1 MKRVLITGITGMA
14 GSHLADFLLSNHPEV
29 EVIGTKRYRSPR
41 QNIVHLEGQ
50 IEMLDCDL
58 MDASSARK
66 LIADTKPDFIF
77 HLAALSYVPDSW
89 KQPQAYLNNN
99 TTMQLNLFEAI
110 REVGIDPVIQV
121 ALSSEQYGKVTEAD
135 LPLTEESPIRP
146 ISPYAVSKVTQD
158 MMAYQYHQT
167 YGLKVIRTRTFNHEG
182 PRRGEMFVTSNFA
195 KQIVQI
201 EAGKKPPVIFVGNLE
216 SCRDWS
222 DVRDIV
228 KAYWLAVNHC
238 TPGDVYV
245 ISSGTLR
252 TVRSMLEELLANSKV
267 NVEIVVDPDRLRPSD
282 VVLLQGDSSKFRKQ
296 TGWEPTYTF
305 EQTMSDLL
313 EYWRR
318 TAGVEQE
325 IR

>member
-14 GSHLADFLLSNHPEV
+14 GSHLADYLLANESCL

-41 QNIVHLEGQ
+41 QNIAHLENK
-50 IEMLDCDL
+50 IELIDCDL
-58 MDASSARK
+58 MDASATRK
-66 LIADTKPDFIF
+66 LIAATKPDYIF
-77 HLAALSYVPDSW
+77 HLAALSFVPDSW
-89 KQPQAYLNNN
+89 KAPQVYL
-99 TTMQLNLFEAI
+99 TTNSVMQLNVFEAI
-110 REVGIDPVIQV
+110 REVGIDPVIQI
-121 ALSSEQYGKVTEAD
+121 ALSSEQYGNVSEAD

-158 MMAYQYHQT
+158 MMAYQYHQS

-195 KQIVQI
+195 KQIVEI
-201 EAGKKPPVIFVGNLE
+201 EAGRKPPVIFVGNLD

-228 KAYWLAVNHC
+228 RAYWLGVNYC

-252 TVRSMLEELLANSKV
+252 TVRSMLDELLAHSSV
-267 NVEIVVDPDRLRPSD
+267 RVEVVVDPDRLRPSD
-282 VVLLQGDSSKFRKQ
+282 VVLLQGDSSKFRNQ
-296 TGWEPTYTF
+296 TGWEPTVTF
-305 EQTMSDLL
+305 EQTMFDIL

-318 TAGVEQE
+318 NAYVEQE

>member
-14 GSHLADFLLSNHPEV
+14 GSHLADFLLANEPDV
-29 EVIGTKRYRSPR
+29 EIIGTKRYRSPR
-41 QNIVHLEGQ
+41 QNIAHLEKT
-50 IEMLDCDL
+50 IELIDCDL
-58 MDASSARK
+58 MDPSAARR
-66 LIADTKPDFIF
+66 LIVATKPDYIF

-89 KQPQAYLNNN
+89 KSPQTYLTNNSC
-99 TTMQLNLFEAI
+99 MQLNLFESI
-110 REVGIDPVIQV
+110 REAGIDPVIQV
-121 ALSSEQYGKVTEAD
+121 ALSSEQYGNVAEAD

-158 MMAYQYHQT
+158 MMAYQYYHS

-195 KQIVQI
+195 KQIVEI

-228 KAYWLAVNHC
+228 KAYWLGVNHC

-252 TVRSMLEELLANSKV
+252 TVRSMLEELLSYSTVK
-267 NVEIVVDPDRLRPSD
+267 VEIVVDPDRLRPSD

-296 TGWEPTYTF
+296 TGWAPTYTF

-318 TAGVEQE
+318 AAHVEQE